1 MTQNATMSSPRASST
16 RAMRARPTP
25 HSLGSA
31 ENWAEAE
38 GGWARGNQ
46 GIQETN
52 QPSIAAEPPIASEPW
67 RLNTPLL
74 PPRPVS
80 AGPSQAT
87 LTVLSGS
94 DAGRILVVGEA
105 GLVVGRDETA
115 ALVADDPAVSRRHAR
130 IAAGPRGGYYVQ
142 DLGSTNGTFVAG
154 RRVAWAPLG
163 SGDTVRLGPD
173 FRLRF
178 AIADESERS
187 LQDKIYQSSVR
198 DSLTHAYSRRY
209 VTERISRE
217 VERARRTGC
226 DTAVL
231 LIDVDNLKKLNDERG
246 HLAGD
251 RALCATAAIIAG
263 SIRAG
268 DVLGRYGGDE
278 FVVLLPNA
286 NEHQAVLLARRVR
299 TAVAKQRFSAGGSR
313 VPVTVSVGV
322 ASLAELCTTASPMTD
337 LIALADGRLYEAKR
351 SGRNGVSAGRQVE
364 HDMRLTTA
372 DLPEP
377 AASSGLA
384 YAARLRSG

>member
-1 MTQNATMSSPRASST
+1 VN
-16 RAMRARPTP
+16 
-25 HSLGSA
+25 
-31 ENWAEAE
+31 
-38 GGWARGNQ
+38 
-46 GIQETN
+46 
-52 QPSIAAEPPIASEPW
+52 
-67 RLNTPLL
+67 
-74 PPRPVS
+74 
-80 AGPSQAT
+80 AGPSHAT
-87 LTVLSGS
+87 LIVLSGP
-94 DAGRILVVGEA
+94 DAGRIVVVGEA

-178 AIADESERS
+178 AITDESERS
-187 LQDKIYQSSVR
+187 LQDKIYESSVR
-198 DSLTHAYSRRY
+198 DSLTRAYTRRY
-209 VTERISRE
+209 ATDRISRE
-217 VERARRTGC
+217 IERSRRTGG

-231 LIDVDNLKKLNDERG
+231 LIDVDNLKRLNDERG

-251 RALCATAAIIAG
+251 RALCATAAIVAG

-286 NEHQAVLLARRVR
+286 SGHQAVLLARRIR
-299 TAVAKQRFSAGGSR
+299 TAVAKQHFAAGGSR
-313 VPVTVSVGV
+313 VPVTVSIGV
-322 ASLAELCTTASPMTD
+322 ASLAELRTTASPMTD

-351 SGRNGVSAGRQVE
+351 SGRNGVSASKQVE
-364 HDMRLTTA
+364 HDVRLATA
-372 DLPEP
+372 DPPRELG
-377 AASSGLA
+377 ASSGLA
-384 YAARLRSG
+384 DAARLRSG